1 MLKFILIISKQ
12 GQTRLAQ
19 YYDERREPTQKT
31 SLEAE
36 LIRKVL
42 LRGNKGCSFLDYQ
55 DFKVVYRRYLSLY
68 FLIGIDK
75 EENEVAILEFI
86 HLIVETLDKY
96 FPKVTDLDIMFNLDK
111 VYMILDEM
119 VVNGCIVE
127 TSKAKILEP
136 VRLIE
141 QHR

>member
-19 YYDERREPTQKT
+19 YYDERREPVERS
-31 SLEAE
+31 SLEAD

-42 LRGNKGCSFLDYQ
+42 LRGTKGCSFVDYQ

-119 VVNGCIVE
+119 VMNGCIVE